1 MTELNT
7 PILPPSAAQPSRWKI
22 PDAFL
27 PKSIVCLREGYGRQF
42 FFSDVGAGLT
52 VAIIALPLSLAL
64 AIGSGVRPEQG
75 LFTAIVAG
83 FLVSA
88 LGGSRVQIGGP
99 AVRSWPSSP
108 ASSLDRDMK
117 DFASPPSWPASCS
130 SSWA

>member
-27 PKSIVCLREGYGRQF
+27 PKSIVCLRKGYGREF
-42 FFSDVGAGLT
+42 FFSDLGAGLT

-88 LGGSRVQIGGP
+88 AGRQPGADRRTRRRVHGHRRRHR
-99 AVRSWPSSP
+99 RSTGI
-108 ASSLDRDMK
+108 
-117 DFASPPSWPASCS
+117 
-130 SSWA
+130 